1 MNKSIFSLLVVLL
14 FGADLYGQQLTQTLK
29 GRIVDQVSRS
39 PVIGATVVIQG
50 SDPLKGTTT
59 DVEGYFSI
67 REVPI
72 GRVTLRFSSVGYEQ
86 QVIPNILI
94 ESGKEKFL
102 ELDMVEALVEMEEV
116 VIVAD
121 QQNLGQPLN
130 ELATVSAISISMEET
145 SRFAATFDDPA
156 RAALTY
162 AGVSTGGDDLLNEIV
177 IRGNS
182 PKGILWRLEG
192 VEIPNPNHFGEVGSS
207 AGGISML
214 SSNLLSASDFF
225 TSAFPSDYG
234 NATSG
239 IFDLRMRQGNFDK
252 HEHTFQAG
260 LLGVAA
266 ASEGPIHR
274 AKRSSYLVNYRYST
288 LALFDNLGIEI
299 LGSQE
304 DVTFQDLSFKV
315 NLPGTKLGSF
325 SIWGLGGKNTY
336 TYRPLVEFGEW
347 DYEDNEQQ
355 MGVAGITNVAYLS
368 KDTYLNTIVT
378 YSLFDTHYVFDS
390 VRVRDL
396 ENEDVKENAFR
407 FSSYLN
413 HKFNARNSVRI
424 GGIYSNLAFDLV
436 YDEWNYDLDRPVN
449 YLNEDGSTNFYQA
462 FANWQ
467 HRANEQLTL
476 NFGVH
481 ASHFQL
487 NQEWYIE
494 PRLGFRWAYTPGKAL
509 TGGAGLHSRMETL
522 ALYMGKEF
530 LENGTYRQ
538 NNRDLSFTKAAH
550 AVIGHEWMINQKLR
564 FKAEAYY
571 QHLYDVP
578 VWGSDTT
585 SNPYLRSFS
594 VLNTFQGWTSDDLDN
609 EGTGRN
615 YGVEFTLERFFSNG
629 FYFLSTLSLY
639 ESKYKGVDGIEHS
652 TRFDGKY
659 IFNVVGGKE
668 WTFGANENKVF
679 SINGRAISSGGKRE
693 APIDVMASEV
703 EGFTVRDFSRNFDM
717 QLDPYWRFDLGIS
730 YKVNKPNRTTAIVLN
745 VQNVVGRAN
754 EFGRYYSNISNQV
767 VSESQVGMFPN
778 LAYKISF

>member
-1 MNKSIFSLLVVLL
+1 MNKSIFSSLIALVLCL
-14 FGADLYGQQLTQTLK
+14 QLSGQQLTQTLK
-29 GRIVDQVSRS
+29 GRIVDQVSQS
-39 PVIGATVVIQG
+39 PVIGATIIIQG
-50 SDPLKGTTT
+50 TDPLKGATT
-59 DVEGYFSI
+59 DIDGYFSI
-67 REVPI
+67 PEVPI
-72 GRVTLRFSSVGYEQ
+72 GRVNLQVSSVGYEQ
-86 QVIPNILI
+86 RTIPNVLI

-102 ELDMVEALVEMEEV
+102 ELDLVEALIEMDEI

-121 QQNLGQPLN
+121 QQSLGKPLN
-130 ELATVSAISISMEET
+130 ELATVSAISISIEET

-192 VEIPNPNHFGEVGSS
+192 VEVPNPNHFGEVGSS

-214 SSNLLSASDFF
+214 SSNLLSTSDFF

-239 IFDLRMRQGNFDK
+239 IFDLRMRQGNFDN

-266 ASEGPIHR
+266 ASEGPINR
-274 AKRSSYLVNYRYST
+274 EKRSSYLVNYRYST

-315 NLPGTKLGSF
+315 NLPGTKLGTF

-336 TYRPLVEFGEW
+336 TYRPLEEFGEW

-396 ENEDVKENAFR
+396 ENEEVKENAFR
-407 FSSYLN
+407 FSTYLN
-413 HKFNARNSVRI
+413 HKFDSRNSVRV
-424 GGIYSNLAFDLV
+424 GGIYSNLAFDLA
-436 YDEWNYDLDRPVN
+436 YDEWDYNLNRSVN
-449 YLNEDGSTNFYQA
+449 YLNEDGDTHFYQG

-467 HRANEQLTL
+467 HRANEELTL

-481 ASHFQL
+481 ASHFRL
-487 NQEWYIE
+487 NKEWYVE
-494 PRLGFRWAYTPGKAL
+494 PRLGFRWAYAPGKAF

-530 LENGTYRQ
+530 LEDGSFRQ

-550 AVIGHEWMINQKLR
+550 AVVGHEWMLTDKIR
-564 FKAEAYY
+564 FKTEAYY
-571 QHLYDVP
+571 QYLYDVP
-578 VWGSDTT
+578 VWATDTT
-585 SNPYLRSFS
+585 TNDYLRSFS
-594 VLNTFQGWTSDDLDN
+594 LLNTFQGWTSDDLDN
-609 EGTGRN
+609 RGSGKN
-615 YGVEFTLERFFSNG
+615 YGLEFTLEKFFSNG
-629 FYFLSTLSLY
+629 FYFLNTLSLY
-639 ESKYKGVDGIEHS
+639 ESKYKGVDGIERS

-659 IFNVVGGKE
+659 IFNIVAGKE
-668 WTFGANENKVF
+668 WTFGTNKNKVL

-693 APIDVMASEV
+693 APINVLASQN
-703 EGFTVRDFSRNFDM
+703 EGFTVRDFSRNFDT
-717 QLDPYWRFDLGIS
+717 QLDPYWRFDLGIT
-730 YKVNKPNRTTAIVLN
+730 YKVNKLNRTTAIVLN
-745 VQNVVGRAN
+745 VQNVIGRAN
-754 EFGRYYSNISNQV
+754 EFGRYYSTSARQI